1 MSPELPRVSENHQ
14 VVKPRSR
21 SRRWSLLVAAA
32 VTGVAL
38 LPLTGPVAQSA
49 TKKTTTVVKKKKA
62 TTTVKKKKTT
72 TTVKGKKTS
81 TTSGK
86 KSSTSVKEPT
96 TDAPSSTKKGSEDSS
111 STSTTLSS
119 GSVGSTSSSKPPTS
133 PPVGANGLVTW
144 FIPGTGKVL
153 DLGAADVAKLA
164 GGARVAIDVRGQQ
177 GLAASGTGSVVLDI
191 TANTPTQSG
200 RVTLTPVAS
209 QFAQAVVTSQAQFVS
224 GATTINRIAVP
235 IGDDAQIRV
244 ETQPGPQG
252 LTISVVGWV
261 VTSKPGIVEA
271 RGYAMQPCRV
281 VDTEKGIGL
290 NGPVTPQR
298 SFDVPAAGVGKIPLP
313 SAAQPPSMVLVS
325 VTLKDATAP
334 TGINVVPTG
343 QQTPALS
350 LLAVAGNSPSGVFAI
365 PVGADPRVSFFV
377 TSGSA
382 NMIVEL
388 IGYTD
393 KDGNGFSGG
402 PC

>member
-14 VVKPRSR
+14 PAKTVSR
-21 SRRWSLLVAAA
+21 TRRWSLFVAAV

-38 LPLTGPVAQSA
+38 LSLASPTAQSA
-49 TKKTTTVVKKKKA
+49 TRRTTTVKKKT

-72 TTVKGKKTS
+72 TTVKRKVTTTVKKKT
-81 TTSGK
+81 TTTQEEVADS
-86 KSSTSVKEPT
+86 
-96 TDAPSSTKKGSEDSS
+96 APSTKKGTQDSTPAT
-111 STSTTLSS
+111 TSATT
-119 GSVGSTSSSKPPTS
+119 GSTSSTKPPTS

-164 GGARVAIDVRGQQ
+164 SGARVAIDVRGQQ

-261 VTSKPGIVEA
+261 VNSKPGIVEA

-281 VDTEKGIGL
+281 VDTEKGVGL
-290 NGPVTPQR
+290 NGAVTPQR

-325 VTLKDATAP
+325 ITLKDATAP
-334 TGINVVPTG
+334 TGVNVVPTG

-382 NMIVEL
+382 NMVVDL

-393 KDGNGFSGG
+393 KDGNGFSAG

>member
-14 VVKPRSR
+14 PAKTASR
-21 SRRWSLLVAAA
+21 SRRWSLFVAAV

-38 LPLTGPVAQSA
+38 LPLASPTAQSA
-49 TKKTTTVVKKKKA
+49 TRRTTTVKKKT

-72 TTVKGKKTS
+72 TTVKRKITTTVKKKPTTTQEEVVDSAPSTRIVDS
-81 TTSGK
+81 TTVT
-86 KSSTSVKEPT
+86 TSAT
-96 TDAPSSTKKGSEDSS
+96 TGSSS
-111 STSTTLSS
+111 ST
-119 GSVGSTSSSKPPTS
+119 KPPTS

-281 VDTEKGIGL
+281 VDTEKGVGL
-290 NGPVTPQR
+290 NGAVTPQR

-325 VTLKDATAP
+325 ITLKDATAP
-334 TGINVVPTG
+334 TGVNVVPTG

-382 NMIVEL
+382 NMVVDL

-393 KDGNGFSGG
+393 KDGNGFSAG